1 VIDNK
6 ACWVENGQ
14 EPGRFCHLEA
24 GHAGRH
30 LSQISSGVYV
40 MWP

>member
-1 VIDNK
+1 VFDSK
-6 ACWVENGQ
+6 ACWVENEQ
-14 EPGRFCHLEA
+14 EPGTFCHLEA

>member
-1 VIDNK
+1 MFHSK
-6 ACWVENGQ
+6 ACGGENGQ
-14 EPGRFCHLEA
+14 EPGTFCHLEF